1 MDEKDLKVFAGFT
14 NITSKTEL
22 AERLFSELAGYSI
35 FDLQALSAFVE
46 KDIIALP
53 SPYRERVRPYF
64 LEQYFHRFGHIMA
77 MRQQGHFTGL
87 GPDIKDIALFKDF
100 CSKIAEFCPSTEDL
114 EMFGPSFGHYYF
126 TLSAFYIFVLDE
138 PGHPVGTP
146 FPGGFSVK
154 KRDDGIYCPIR
165 DKEKDVTYS
174 ICNFCPAK
182 QEKMPGT

>member
-1 MDEKDLKVFAGFT
+1 MEEKDLQFFAGFT
-14 NITSKTEL
+14 SITSKAEL
-22 AERLFSELAGYSI
+22 AERLYSELARYTI
-35 FDLQALSAFVE
+35 FDLQAISAFVE
-46 KDIIALP
+46 KDIIVLP

-64 LEQYFHRFGHIMA
+64 MEQYFTRYGNAMALCGHRIFPGREVEI
-77 MRQQGHFTGL
+77 R
-87 GPDIKDIALFKDF
+87 DIALFKDF
-100 CSKIAEFCPSTEDL
+100 CSRVAEFHPTPEDV

-146 FPGGFSVK
+146 FPGGFAVK
-154 KRDDGIYCPIR
+154 KREDGFYCPIR

-182 QEKMPGT
+182 QEKMPGE